1 MTESKTAFTFDP
13 AEYPTTPGV
22 YLMKDARGRIIY
34 VGKAKSLRKRLAS
47 YFGAALERATP
58 KTKVMAA
65 KIRAVETLTTATEKE
80 ALLLEASLIKKHR
93 PRYNIV
99 LRDDKSYVLFKL
111 NKAHRFPRLTLT
123 RKVARDGSA
132 YFGPFTSA
140 AAARQTMKAAGR
152 LFPLRKCGDR
162 MLENRV
168 RPCLYYHI
176 GHCLGPCVYELEQG
190 RYEELVKRT
199 ELLLTGRSGEL
210 TRLLAEQMRAHSER
224 LEFEKAAELR
234 DQIKAV
240 KATVE
245 RQAAVLDKPCD
256 LDAAAPVETP
266 KGLALGLLFVR
277 QGRLTDRRT
286 FIWPGLTLEDAPE
299 ALSGFLNQF
308 YAGESFIPDRIVVP
322 WEPDDPVLAEAI
334 ADRKGGRVAIS
345 TPCSGVEKK
354 LLEMARANA
363 REQAARDTGSRAE
376 DMPGRVAGALKL
388 SREALRVECV
398 DASHLGGTGTRVGM
412 VVFEDGRPAKA
423 EYRAYAFPD
432 LEGSG
437 DDYAALAGWATRRAK
452 AGPPW
457 PDLVLIDG
465 GRGQLAAV
473 ERAFAENDAAGLF
486 DLAAIAKTPGE
497 AGSPDR
503 RAGALEDRVFKP
515 GRKNPLPL
523 KPGSPELLFLQR
535 VRDEAHRFV
544 LGRQRLSRK
553 KSFLDSELMS
563 LPGVGPKTARLLWD
577 AFGSIKAMREA
588 DAAALAKVPGIG
600 PKTAEKIHEALKIL

>member
-1 MTESKTAFTFDP
+1 MSDTHTPFPFDP
-13 AEYPTTPGV
+13 NNYPLSPGV
-22 YLMKDARGRIIY
+22 YLMKNDRGRIIY
-34 VGKAKSLRKRLAS
+34 VGKAKSLRKRLSS
-47 YFGAALERATP
+47 YFGAALTRATP
-58 KTKVMAA
+58 KTRVLVS
-65 KIRAVETLTTATEKE
+65 KIRAIETLTTATEKE

-123 RKVARDGSA
+123 RKVLKDGSA

-140 AAARQTMKAAGR
+140 SAARETMKAAGR

-176 GHCLGPCVYELEQG
+176 GQCLAPCVYELEEG
-190 RYEELVKRT
+190 RYQALVKRT

-210 TRLLAEQMRAHSER
+210 TRLLTSQMRQCSER

-245 RQAAVLDKPCD
+245 RQAAVLDKPRD

-266 KGLALGLLFVR
+266 KGLALGLLFIR
-277 QGRLTDRRT
+277 QGRLTDRKT

-299 ALSGFLNQF
+299 ALSGFLNQ
-308 YAGESFIPDRIVVP
+308 YYSGDRFIPERVIVP

-334 ADRKGGRVAIS
+334 AERKGGRFSICAAHS
-345 TPCSGVEKK
+345 AVEKK
-354 LLEMARANA
+354 LLDMARANA
-363 REQAARDTGSRAE
+363 REQAARDTGTRAE
-376 DMPGRVAGALKL
+376 DMPERLARALRL
-388 SREALRVECV
+388 TREAERIECV

-412 VVFEDGRPAKA
+412 VVFEDGRANKS
-423 EYRAYAFPD
+423 EYRTYAFPE

-437 DDYAALAGWATRRAK
+437 DDYAALAGWAVRRAK

-457 PDLVLIDG
+457 ADLVLIDG

-473 ERAFAENDAAGLF
+473 ERAFAENGADGLF
-486 DLAAIAKTPGE
+486 HLAAIAKTPDE
-497 AGSPDR
+497 TGSPDR
-503 RAGALEDRVFKP
+503 RAGALEDRIFLP

-523 KPGSPELLFLQR
+523 KPGSPEMLFLQQ

-544 LGRQRLSRK
+544 IGRQRQSRK

-577 AFGSIKAMREA
+577 AFGSIQAMKEA
-588 DAAALAKVPGIG
+588 DAATLSQVPGIG
-600 PKTAEKIHEALKIL
+600 VKTAKKIHEALKNL